1 MYPKLVLG
9 TVQFGLDYG
18 INNKTGRLTEKQ
30 IFELLDEAAKLGIE
44 TLDTSALY
52 GNSEKIIGN
61 YNWRNPSFSI
71 NTKIAVDENSTI
83 AKQVDQALN
92 ILQTETINCLFFHR
106 FDDLTEDSFGEMKN
120 LQAKGII
127 NEIGVSVYTNNEI
140 KEAEAFGPDTI
151 QFPFNMLDNL
161 FQRKEAIEESALAGV
176 NNQVRSAFLQ
186 GLFFMKPNQL
196 PEKLKP
202 LEKHIFQLQK
212 LCEQNKISME
222 NMALSY
228 CYSQPLIDEVVIGV
242 DSIAQLKKNLEA
254 LEEPITNN
262 LKETIDQIVV
272 TETELL
278 SPVNWK

>member
-1 MYPKLVLG
+1 MYTKIILG

-44 TLDTSALY
+44 TLDTSSLY

-61 YNWRNPSFSI
+61 YNWRNPSFNI
-71 NTKIAVDENSTI
+71 NTKFAVDENSTI
-83 AKQVDQALN
+83 QKQVDKALN
-92 ILQTETINCLFFHR
+92 ILQTDSINCLFFHR

-127 NEIGVSVYTNNEI
+127 NEIGVSVYSNNEI
-140 KEAEAFGPDTI
+140 IEAVRYGPDMI
-151 QFPFNMLDNL
+151 QFPFNMLDN
-161 FQRKEAIEESALAGV
+161 FNQRKDAMETSSVAGV
-176 NNQVRSAFLQ
+176 RNQVRSAFLQ

-196 PEKLKP
+196 PEKLTP
-202 LEKHIFQLQK
+202 LQKHLVQLQQM
-212 LCEQNKISME
+212 CEQQNISME

-228 CYSQPLIDEVVIGV
+228 CFSQPLIDEVVIGV
-242 DSIAQLKKNLEA
+242 DSIAQLRNNFEA
-254 LEEPITNN
+254 LEEPISTE
-262 LKETIDQIVV
+262 LKKTIDNIDVS
-272 TETELL
+272 ETNLL

>member
-1 MYPKLVLG
+1 MYTKIVLG

-61 YNWRNPSFSI
+61 YNWRNPSFNI

-83 AKQVDQALN
+83 DKQVDMALN
-92 ILQTETINCLFFHR
+92 ILQTDTINCLFFHR

-120 LQAKGII
+120 LQAKGIV

-140 KEAEAFGPDTI
+140 KEAISYGPDMI

-161 FQRKEAIEESALAGV
+161 NQRREAMEESAGAGV
-176 NNQVRSAFLQ
+176 RNQVRSAFLQ

-196 PEKLKP
+196 PEKLNP
-202 LEKHIFQLQK
+202 LQKHVAQLQQI
-212 LCEQNKISME
+212 CEQNNINME

-228 CYSQPLIDEVVIGV
+228 CFSQPLIDEVVIGV
-242 DSIAQLKKNLEA
+242 DSIAQLRKNIEA
-254 LEEPITNN
+254 LEEPISRE
-262 LKETIDQIVV
+262 LKKTIDNIVV
-272 TETELL
+272 TETDLL